1 MKTFF
6 CWLLMATVSCIAY
19 AQEKISKSYPITTG
33 QTVKFDFDFPEIIK
47 ISNWDKKEI
56 AVVATVKVDGV
67 AAEDVFS
74 LIETETKD
82 QISIKN
88 KLEMAKIPQRFYAVT
103 NGVKSIFN
111 TKEEMNAFLK
121 EKGSTVTANYQ
132 SRNIEISIEIKLPAN
147 TKTNL
152 SSTYGIVE
160 VVDFEGPIK
169 IDATYGG
176 IDAKI
181 KEQLIGTLKMTNRF
195 GKIYSDFDFK
205 PEEIKEQRFFT
216 SINASPGKGA
226 SYDFS
231 SSYGKIYLRKP

>member
-6 CWLLMATVSCIAY
+6 CWLLMATVSCIAF
-19 AQEKISKSYPITTG
+19 AQETISKSYPITAG
-33 QTVKFDFDFPEIIK
+33 QTVNFDFDFPKTIRV
-47 ISNWDKKEI
+47 SNWDKKEI

-67 AAEDVFS
+67 AAADVFS
-74 LIETETKD
+74 LIESESKD

-111 TKEEMNAFLK
+111 TKEEMNAFLR

-160 VVDFEGPIK
+160 LVDFEGPIK

-176 IDAKI
+176 IDAKLQE
-181 KEQLIGTLKMTNRF
+181 KAIGSLKMTNRF
-195 GKIYSDFDFK
+195 GKIYTDFNFK

-216 SINASPGKGA
+216 SINANPGKGA
-226 SYDFS
+226 TYDFS
-231 SSYGKIYLRKP
+231 SSYGHIYLRKP

>member
-6 CWLLMATVSCIAY
+6 CWLLMATVSCIAL
-19 AQEKISKSYPITTG
+19 AQETISKSYPITAG
-33 QTVKFDFDFPEIIK
+33 QTVNFDFDFPKTIRV
-47 ISNWDKKEI
+47 SNWDKKEI

-67 AAEDVFS
+67 AAADVFS
-74 LIETETKD
+74 LIESESKD

-88 KLEMAKIPQRFYAVT
+88 KLEMAKIPQRFYAFE
-103 NGVKSIFN
+103 NGVKNTFN
-111 TKEEMNAFLK
+111 TKEEMNAFMK
-121 EKGSTVTANYQ
+121 EKGKSITSNYQ
-132 SRNIEISIEIKLPAN
+132 SQNIEISIEIKLPAN

-160 VVDFEGPIK
+160 LVDFEGPIK

-176 IDAKI
+176 IDAKLQE
-181 KEQLIGTLKMTNRF
+181 KAIGSLKMTNRF
-195 GKIYSDFDFK
+195 GKIYTDFNFK

-216 SINASPGKGA
+216 SINANPGKGA

-231 SSYGKIYLRKP
+231 SSYGHIYLRKP